1 MWSFELKIEWFV
13 IVYLNLGKSF
23 VFIEYSVTKDSD
35 VLILFC
41 MIWIWLSYSA
51 GMGWYIYSIHI
62 LDKIALFKNKRSLQ
76 LCFSMTNTNLRCI
89 FCLLAVSSVM
99 SDRFV
104 GGRRIGT
111 MESKKIVKH
120 KGTVKTIE
128 VIMNITSFLILF
140 WFWF

>member
-1 MWSFELKIEWFV
+1 
-13 IVYLNLGKSF
+13 
-23 VFIEYSVTKDSD
+23 
-35 VLILFC
+35 
-41 MIWIWLSYSA
+41 
-51 GMGWYIYSIHI
+51 
-62 LDKIALFKNKRSLQ
+62 
-76 LCFSMTNTNLRCI
+76 MTNTNLRCI

-140 WFWF
+140 

>member
-1 MWSFELKIEWFV
+1 
-13 IVYLNLGKSF
+13 
-23 VFIEYSVTKDSD
+23 
-35 VLILFC
+35 
-41 MIWIWLSYSA
+41 
-51 GMGWYIYSIHI
+51 
-62 LDKIALFKNKRSLQ
+62 
-76 LCFSMTNTNLRCI
+76 MTNTNLRCI

-104 GGRRIGT
+104 GGRRINGT

-140 WFWF
+140 

>member
-1 MWSFELKIEWFV
+1 
-13 IVYLNLGKSF
+13 
-23 VFIEYSVTKDSD
+23 
-35 VLILFC
+35 
-41 MIWIWLSYSA
+41 
-51 GMGWYIYSIHI
+51 
-62 LDKIALFKNKRSLQ
+62 
-76 LCFSMTNTNLRCI
+76 
-89 FCLLAVSSVM
+89 M

-140 WFWF
+140 